1 MPEESQV
8 RPWVRFW
15 AKIIDL
21 YLWWMFCCLVIY
33 GLINITGTSPY
44 IIKDKEL
51 AIGLAIMT
59 LWIFY
64 EAALLHR
71 FSTTPGKW
79 LLNTRVVP
87 VKTKASTYRTAVFRS
102 FRSTTEG
109 LAVTIPLISILTA
122 LMAMKKLINQGSTT
136 WDRRYGFR
144 VVHQKLSILKLLI
157 AVILFF
163 AFLFI
168 AAFVLSLCK
177 IYVPS

>member
-1 MPEESQV
+1 MPEDSQV
-8 RPWVRFW
+8 RPWVRFG

-21 YLWWMFCCLVIY
+21 YLWWMFCCLAIY
-33 GLINITGTSPY
+33 GLIHITGTSPY

-51 AIGLAIMT
+51 AIGLAIMAV
-59 LWIFY
+59 WIFY

-71 FSTTPGKW
+71 FGTTPGKW

-87 VKTKASTYRTAVFRS
+87 VKTKAFTYRTAVFRS

-109 LAVTIPLISILTA
+109 LAVTIPLISLLTA

-136 WDRRYGFR
+136 WDRRCGYR
-144 VVHQKLSILKLLI
+144 VDHRKLSILKLLM
-157 AVILFF
+157 AVVLLF

-168 AAFVLSLCK
+168 VAFVLSLVR